1 MSTRARWSSWYGGR
15 GEEDVRYLRE
25 IWETRPG
32 VGDGALGASGRKKS
46 LVMSRSAGSGEWFGA
61 ERSDPV
67 TVIIESMEQ
76 DQDGRIRAY
85 C

>member
-1 MSTRARWSSWYGGR
+1 VEKGWLGRREEVSTRARWSSWYGGR
-15 GEEDVRYLRE
+15 GEEDVRCLRE

-32 VGDGALGASGRKKS
+32 VGDGTLGASGRKKS
-46 LVMSRSAGSGEWFGA
+46 
-61 ERSDPV
+61 PV

-76 DQDGRIRAY
+76 DQDGWIRAY